1 MRRGTYTV
9 GGPLA
14 SIPALRWRRAK
25 TAKCVGTGAAG
36 GVVVGALAGGGKGT
50 AIRVGAGAGAGALY
64 DWHENRGHP

>member
-1 MRRGTYTV
+1 MAKTV
-9 GGPLA
+9 
-14 SIPALRWRRAK
+14 PADAEVSK

-36 GVVVGALAGGGKGT
+36 GVAVGALAGGGKGT